1 MLLWLVNVFMES
13 SFLEFKHKV
22 ARVLQ
27 SRRRKQAVCSG
38 FGLSAVL
45 VPFYEKEGKVHLLFT
60 KRTDRVAHHKSQ
72 ISFPVGA
79 KDPGDRTL
87 LQTALRESAEEIG
100 LDVTTVEVLGALDDT
115 PTVAS
120 KYVITPYVAALNG
133 PPLLTVNREEV
144 EEVIELPF
152 EALHDD
158 RNPRNE
164 RLVVDGV
171 PRQVMAYRY
180 DGHVIWGATASMLKQ
195 FLALVGPSW
204 KGWYG
209 ALRHPSQ
216 AAPRPILPAA
226 NFLSKPQ

>member
-72 ISFPVGA
+72 ISFPGGA

-100 LDVTTVEVLGALDDT
+100 LDVAAVEVLGALDDT
-115 PTVAS
+115 PTMAS
-120 KYVITPYVAALNG
+120 KYVITPFVAALNG
-133 PPLLTVNREEV
+133 SPLLTVNREEV
-144 EEVIELPF
+144 EEVIELPL
-152 EALHDD
+152 EALLEG

-164 RLVVDGV
+164 RLVVDGGAT
-171 PRQVMAYRY
+171 RQVMAYRY
-180 DGHVIWGATASMLKQ
+180 DGHVIWGATASVLKQ
-195 FLALVGPSW
+195 FLDLARLELEGTVRS
-204 KGWYG
+204 
-209 ALRHPSQ
+209 
-216 AAPRPILPAA
+216 APACEA
-226 NFLSKPQ
+226 GSPQPDSAGS

>member
-1 MLLWLVNVFMES
+1 MLLWVVNAFMES

-27 SRRRKQAVCSG
+27 SRRREQVVCSG
-38 FGLSAVL
+38 FELSAVL
-45 VPFYEKEGKVHLLFT
+45 MPFYEKEGKVHLLFT
-60 KRTDRVAHHKSQ
+60 MRTDRVAHHKSQ
-72 ISFPVGA
+72 ISFPGGA
-79 KDPGDRTL
+79 KDPRDRTL

-115 PTVAS
+115 PTVVS

-152 EALHDD
+152 EALLDG
-158 RNPRNE
+158 RNPRDE
-164 RLVVDGV
+164 RLVVDGA
-171 PRQVMAYRY
+171 PRQVMAYCY

-195 FLALVGPSW
+195 FLDLVRPELEGLAGSAPSSES
-204 KGWYG
+204 G
-209 ALRHPSQ
+209 
-216 AAPRPILPAA
+216 RPQPDSAG
-226 NFLSKPQ
+226 S

>member
-72 ISFPVGA
+72 ISFPGGV
-79 KDPGDRTL
+79 KDPRDRTL
-87 LQTALRESAEEIG
+87 LQTALRESVEEIG
-100 LDVTTVEVLGALDDT
+100 LDVATVEVLGALDDT
-115 PTVAS
+115 PTVVS

-195 FLALVGPSW
+195 FLDLARLELEGTVRS
-204 KGWYG
+204 
-209 ALRHPSQ
+209 
-216 AAPRPILPAA
+216 APACEA
-226 NFLSKPQ
+226 GSPQPDS

>member
-1 MLLWLVNVFMES
+1 MES

-27 SRRRKQAVCSG
+27 SRRREQSVCSG
-38 FGLSAVL
+38 FELSAVL
-45 VPFYEKEGKVHLLFT
+45 MPFYEKEGKVHLLFT

-72 ISFPVGA
+72 ISFPGGA
-79 KDPGDRTL
+79 KDPRDRTL

-100 LDVTTVEVLGALDDT
+100 LDVTAVEVLGALDDT
-115 PTVAS
+115 PTVGS

-144 EEVIELPF
+144 QEVIELPF
-152 EALHDD
+152 EALLDG
-158 RNPRNE
+158 RNPRDE

-195 FLALVGPSW
+195 FLDLMRPELEGPVRS
-204 KGWYG
+204 
-209 ALRHPSQ
+209 
-216 AAPRPILPAA
+216 APA
-226 NFLSKPQ
+226 SESGSPQPDSAGS